1 MSAKTPDNV
10 AISQLHWLRSARCA
24 SETCV
29 EIAISGN
36 KAYLRS
42 SKDAA
47 GPYLVFDVEE
57 WRSFLA
63 GARNH
68 EFDID

>member
-1 MSAKTPDNV
+1 MSAKTQDNV
-10 AISQLHWLRSARCA
+10 AVSQLHWRRSARCA

-29 EIAISGN
+29 EVAISN
-36 KAYLRS
+36 DKAYLRS

-47 GPYLVFDVEE
+47 GPCLIFDAEE

-63 GARNH
+63 GARDH
-68 EFDID
+68 EFDIG